1 MIYWGTMDKQL
12 DAVCTVIHPDG
23 LEVEVSSGSM
33 TRLAGVSKALAGTE
47 GIHLAIAT
55 IPPGCASSP
64 HYHVNCESAIYVVSG
79 RGRFLTGKNLEKTLD
94 IEKGDFIY
102 VPPDSVHQP
111 VNDSLSEPMELIVA
125 RNAPVEIVV
134 EFDPVTGSPV
144 E

>member
-1 MIYWGTMDKQL
+1 MSTQL
-12 DAVCTVIHPDG
+12 TAECKVVHPDG
-23 LEVEVSSGSM
+23 LEVEINSGSM
-33 TRLAGVSKALAGTE
+33 TRLAGVSQALGGAE

-64 HYHVNCESAIYVVSG
+64 HYHVNCESAIYVSKG
-79 RGRFLTGKNLEKTLD
+79 KGRFLTGIHLEKSLD
-94 IEKGDFIY
+94 ISAGDFIY

-111 VNDSLSEPMELIVA
+111 VNDSLSETMELIVA

-134 EFDPVTGSPV
+134 EFDPETGQPA